1 MPRLR
6 CALTEERTS
15 HISIW
20 DLACMH
26 CAHTVTSGIITN
38 YQGKCWKN
46 KQHTS
51 NPCVCAVYRPG
62 EGLLVKREKGRNMY
76 HVDNIST
83 SWLIYM
89 PAGLCVTEF
98 CLMVYTR
105 VFSCWTEQNFQNK
118 LDFTNE
124 SIMKMMKT
132 FCIFSSFCFPLMWLM
147 LAFCHFCLFSNVHVE
162 NPTVFPLYNVFWVK
176 QWYNVLKCYNN
187 GWFEQPQ
194 FWNDWDIVKHISNNK
209 KQWIANLFEPKCNWI
224 HNKSTFIINAC

>member
-98 CLMVYTR
+98 CLMVYTC

-132 FCIFSSFCFPLMWLM
+132 FCIFFSFCFPLMWLM
-147 LAFCHFCLFSNVHVE
+147 LAVCHLFFVCFLMFMLKTLQYFLYKMYSGWNNDDIIMVGLN
-162 NPTVFPLYNVFWVK
+162 NPNSEMIETSWKISVTTKSSEL
-176 QWYNVLKCYNN
+176 QT
-187 GWFEQPQ
+187 
-194 FWNDWDIVKHISNNK
+194 FWNLNVTEYIT
-209 KQWIANLFEPKCNWI
+209 NLLKLLL
-224 HNKSTFIINAC
+224 